1 MVSSNKTISNYIFFI
16 HFYTMT
22 LSSVDLNDI
31 FMLIKLAL
39 TLFTDLNS
47 DQTSEYCD
55 WGVCR
60 EMGSSYDSF
69 APSSSRRFV
78 WKLMETGLIT
88 PALYLI
94 KSSPLKLKDW
104 TVILNTK
111 CSPQD
116 TLAGNNIVWLCLGAD
131 CRLCLI
137 WIGLTDSSAAVL
149 RTRGILGD
157 VWICRQMNCE
167 CGTRVNSTPQR

>member
-1 MVSSNKTISNYIFFI
+1 MFKLLNIVIKVFVECEMRSRYNSSFS
-16 HFYTMT
+16 
-22 LSSVDLNDI
+22 
-31 FMLIKLAL
+31 
-39 TLFTDLNS
+39 
-47 DQTSEYCD
+47 
-55 WGVCR
+55 
-60 EMGSSYDSF
+60 
-69 APSSSRRFV
+69 PSSSRRFV

-88 PALYLI
+88 LALYLI
-94 KSSPLKLKDW
+94 KSSPLKLKGW

-116 TLAGNNIVWLCLGAD
+116 TLAGNNIVWLCMGVDSSLY
-131 CRLCLI
+131 LI

-167 CGTRVNSTPQR
+167 CGTRVNSTPQRSETNTLSWENNIWCINLSNILKAV